1 VTTQGNFA
9 RFEHESWQR
18 VADKYDSVAL
28 EAIRI
33 ALENGIKQYARGK
46 KFVLLMAGN
55 VIVVWRN

>member
-1 VTTQGNFA
+1 MGDDFA

-46 KFVLLMAGN
+46 NLFS
-55 VIVVWRN
+55 R

>member
-1 VTTQGNFA
+1 MDGDFA

-46 KFVLLMAGN
+46 KFVLPMAGN
-55 VIVVWRN
+55 VIVVSRN

>member
-1 VTTQGNFA
+1 MGDDFA

-46 KFVLLMAGN
+46 EFVLPMTGN
-55 VIVVWRN
+55 VIVVSRN